1 VTQLPKIENYRFQLG
16 DRSLL
21 LQRAVDEG
29 WTGGSIALL
38 DWETR
43 DPVARCVQVADG
55 SRTFETFD
63 RPLAEDVLAFL
74 LDRMEATFDDSLGNE
89 RPRLESLA
97 ESLSPRLKGVHIS
110 LVKRCPPFEGLGAVE
125 EG

>member
-1 VTQLPKIENYRFQLG
+1 MTQPPKIENYRFRLG
-16 DRSLL
+16 ERSLL

-43 DPVARCVQVADG
+43 DPVARCVQVSDG

-74 LDRMEATFDDSLGNE
+74 LDRTEATFDSSMGNN
-89 RPRLESLA
+89 RLRLERLA
-97 ESLSPRLKGVHIS
+97 ESFRPELKDVHIS
-110 LVKRCPPFEGLGAVE
+110 LVKRCPPWEGLGVVE
-125 EG
+125 AE